1 MQTKNNYQL
10 EWERVDGGEKG
21 LGVFNG
27 DVGFITAMD
36 QKNQKLTVLFDDR
49 LVHYDYMLLDELELA
64 YAITVHK
71 SQGNEFDVVVMPVF
85 ETHRVLMNRNLLYTA
100 ITRAKKLV
108 VLVGKEEYI
117 KMFVDNNETQKR
129 FSGLKNKLQIF

>member
-1 MQTKNNYQL
+1 M
-10 EWERVDGGEKG
+10 
-21 LGVFNG
+21 
-27 DVGFITAMD
+27 
-36 QKNQKLTVLFDDR
+36 LFDDR

-71 SQGNEFDVVVMPVF
+71 SQGSEFDVVVMPVF

>member
-1 MQTKNNYQL
+1 
-10 EWERVDGGEKG
+10 
-21 LGVFNG
+21 
-27 DVGFITAMD
+27 MD

-71 SQGNEFDVVVMPVF
+71 SQGSEFDVVVMPVF